1 MDHRQKDWPEWLV
14 TVEFAIN
21 NKIYSVKKVFLF
33 IVDYERKLKV
43 EVDIRRKEKVEKAT
57 EFVERIKRV
66 QEEAGATLRKA

>member
-1 MDHRQKDWPEWLV
+1 MDHRQKDCPEWLV

-21 NKIYSVKKVFLF
+21 NKIYLVTKVFLF

>member
-21 NKIYSVKKVFLF
+21 NKMYSVIKVSLF
-33 IVDYERKLKV
+33 MVDYERESKV

-57 EFVERIKRV
+57 EFLKRIKRV
-66 QEEAGATLRKA
+66 QEEAGATLRKV